1 MKLNLKNIKI
11 HNFLSLGDAEV
22 KLSNMGYT
30 LISGINNNPKDN
42 AKSNGS
48 GKSSIAEAIIWALTG
63 ETFRGIK
70 NIINMFSD
78 GGAYVELNFSV
89 DGVNYKIIRYKEY
102 EKFGS
107 NIKFYVNGEDKSGK
121 GIKDTNEII
130 SQYLPDLTTQ
140 LIGSII
146 ILGQGLPFR
155 FSDNSPSG
163 RKDILEKLSK
173 SDFMIEDIKYKL
185 NNRKVL
191 LNNKLREVEDTIL
204 AKTTELNLLN
214 NQITYINKSIDELPM
229 SDVIKL
235 KLESIT
241 PSLDTLTAAE
251 TQYQNELTT
260 IEHQINDINI
270 NIDNINSTIAESR
283 NNIYNEFNP
292 QIDNVNSNL
301 NNTLVHINYIKS
313 EITRLESITDI
324 CPTCHQKLPDVIKP
338 DTTQQREELDSL
350 NNTLTS
356 YQSQLDIL
364 KSQLKNELNRI
375 EESNKQTIESLKSQR
390 SNLTNSQTQI
400 KSKLYSTTKEKNS
413 YSIEITK
420 LQSQLD
426 NLESKRIE
434 LNQQLK
440 STQQNI
446 DRLNQELLYNNGEQ
460 EQLNNHISVVNK
472 MFSIATR
479 EFRGQLLINVIKF
492 IDMKAKEY
500 TKQVFGTDDIT
511 FNLDGNMINISYSGK
526 QLESLSGGERQK
538 IDLIIQF
545 ALRDMMCQ
553 YLNFNSN
560 ILFIDE
566 CFDGLDTLGCQ
577 KIIDL
582 ITEKL
587 NDVESI
593 FIITHH
599 ASELDIPYDNEITI
613 VKNSNGV
620 SYIQ

>member
-63 ETFRGIK
+63 ETFRGVK
-70 NIINMFSD
+70 NIVNMFSE
-78 GGAYVELNFSV
+78 GGAYVELNFSI
-89 DGVNYKIIRYKEY
+89 DGINYKIVRYKEY
-102 EKFGS
+102 EKFG
-107 NIKFYVNGEDKSGK
+107 NTIKFYVNGEDKSGK
-121 GIKDTNEII
+121 GIKDTNEIV

-185 NNRKVL
+185 NNRKNL

-214 NQITYINKSIDELPM
+214 NQIIYITKSINELPM
-229 SDVIKL
+229 SDAIRL

-241 PSLDTLTAAE
+241 PSLDTLAAAE

-260 IEHQINDINI
+260 IEYQINDTNI
-270 NIDNINSTIAESR
+270 SIDNINSTIAESR

-292 QIDNVNSNL
+292 QIDNVNSSL
-301 NNTLVHINYIKS
+301 NDTLVRINYIKS

-338 DTTQQREELDSL
+338 DTAQQREELNSL
-350 NNTLTS
+350 NTTLAS

-364 KSQLKNELNRI
+364 KSQLKSELNRI
-375 EESNKQTIESLKSQR
+375 EESNKQAIESLKSQR
-390 SNLTNSQTQI
+390 SNLTNAQTQI
-400 KSKLYSTTKEKNS
+400 KSKLYAATKEKNS
-413 YSIEITK
+413 YNIEITK

-446 DRLNQELLYNNGEQ
+446 DRLNQELLYNNNEQ

-511 FNLDGNMINISYSGK
+511 FSLEGNMINISYNGK